1 MIIQNNKG
9 GKQSKVEGDFT
20 LLPFKALVE
29 AARVLEQ
36 GAITY
41 EPDYDPERNKGCKE
55 LNWTKIGCLDH
66 LNHGLQHALKA
77 ATLMN
82 SSGEPEEIK
91 EELAHALCRLM
102 FTVDTYSQ
110 KEKAIQEDNRFKELN
125 KLMDKLVYEIE
136 TSNAESNRDPISPDN
151 NNNFYKNYLMA
162 LDTEVEDLWW
172 PY

>member
-1 MIIQNNKG
+1 MIIQNDKG

-66 LNHGLQHALKA
+66 LNHCLQHALKA
-77 ATLMN
+77 AALMN

-102 FTVDTYSQ
+102 FTVETYNPKEDTIQ
-110 KEKAIQEDNRFKELN
+110 KDNRFKELN
-125 KLMDKLVYEIE
+125 NLMDKLVYEIE
-136 TSNAESNRDPISPDN
+136 TSSAKSNIEPATPD
-151 NNNFYKNYLMA
+151 NNFYKNYLMA

-172 PY
+172 SH